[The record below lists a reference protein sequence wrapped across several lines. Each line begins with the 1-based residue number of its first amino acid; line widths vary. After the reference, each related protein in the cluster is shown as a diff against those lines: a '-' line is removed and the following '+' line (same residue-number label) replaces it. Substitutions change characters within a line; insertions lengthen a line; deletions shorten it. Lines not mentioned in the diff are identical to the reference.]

1 MELMKNLYNRAM
13 QNKKT
18 IILPEGEEDR
28 TILAAS
34 QVLSAGLA
42 SLIMIGNEANI
53 RDKASRVG
61 ADISKATIVDP
72 KTSNKRD
79 WYVEQLYELRKH
91 KGLTLEKASELVDD
105 NVYFATMMLKLG
117 EADGMVSGAI
127 HTSSDL
133 LRPALQII
141 KTAPNVPLVSSF
153 FIMIVPDCEY
163 GDNGL
168 FLFADCGLNEDPTAE
183 QLAAIAIQTAKTGE
197 QLFNMDPKVALLSF
211 STKGSAELGS
221 LDKIREALSIAKASN
236 PALVIDGEL
245 QLDAAIVPSVASI
258 KASDSPVAGHAN
270 ILIFPDLNAGNIGYK
285 LVERLAKAQAIGPL
299 CQGFAKPVNDLSR
312 GCSVD
317 DIVKSIV
324 VTVIQAQMN
333 K

>member
-1 MELMKNLYNRAM
+1 
-13 QNKKT
+13 
-18 IILPEGEEDR
+18 
-28 TILAAS
+28 
-34 QVLSAGLA
+34 
-42 SLIMIGNEANI
+42 
-53 RDKASRVG
+53 
-61 ADISKATIVDP
+61 
-72 KTSNKRD
+72 
-79 WYVEQLYELRKH
+79 
-91 KGLTLEKASELVDD
+91 
-105 NVYFATMMLKLG
+105 
-117 EADGMVSGAI
+117 
-127 HTSSDL
+127 
-133 LRPALQII
+133 LQII